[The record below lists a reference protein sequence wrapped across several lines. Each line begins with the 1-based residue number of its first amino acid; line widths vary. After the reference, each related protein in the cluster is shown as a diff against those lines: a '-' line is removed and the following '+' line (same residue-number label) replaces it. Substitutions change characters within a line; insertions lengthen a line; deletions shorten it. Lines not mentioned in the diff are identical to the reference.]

1 MFDAT
6 VIYSRTLSDNEC
18 SRVQKLTSA
27 STLHAL
33 GEVHED
39 VHEFCRLVLR
49 QDCSNLFAFQ
59 LGGVGTFT
67 LLNETDLRPVVSF
80 PRKTQ
85 VVEAIK
91 NYGRAAM
98 WAEHIMRVL
107 DVARGCA
114 AGILD
119 EQMNLNLPLNRQIV
133 DFLAN
138 DMRPVFRN
146 ELACIIQSGLEY
158 YTEVSNVET

>member
-6 VIYSRTLSDNEC
+6 VIYLNDLSDTEC
-18 SRVQKLTSA
+18 KQVQKLTSA
-27 STLHAL
+27 GIMQSI

-39 VHEFCRLVLR
+39 VHEFCRIILR
-49 QDCSNLFAFQ
+49 QDCPKLIAFR
-59 LGGVGTFT
+59 LVGVSSLTV
-67 LLNETDLRPVVSF
+67 LNETDVCPAAFFR
-80 PRKTQ
+80 TEGQ
-85 VVEAIK
+85 VVETIK
-91 NYGRAAM
+91 SFGRAAM

-138 DMRPVFRN
+138 DIRPVFRN
-146 ELACIIQSGLEY
+146 ELARIIQSGLEY
-158 YTEVSNVET
+158 YTDVSDFGT

>member
-6 VIYSRTLSDNEC
+6 VIYSKVLSEQEC
-18 SRVQKLTSA
+18 GRVQELTSA
-27 STLHAL
+27 CTMQPI
-33 GEVHED
+33 GDVHED
-39 VHEFCRLVLR
+39 IYEFCRIVLG
-49 QDCSNLFAFQ
+49 QDIRKLIAFQ
-59 LGGVGTFT
+59 LGGVSSLTQ
-67 LLNETDLRPVVSF
+67 LNEADLRPDVF
-80 PRKTQ
+80 FRTEGQ
-85 VVEAIK
+85 LVESLK
-91 NYGRAAM
+91 SYGRAAS
-98 WAEHIMRVL
+98 WAEHIIRVL

-158 YTEVSNVET
+158 YTEVSHVET